1 MQESKGHRKFD
12 QQFKEEAVR
21 LVTEGG
27 RSVTEVAHGLGI
39 HENLLHTWKRKH
51 KEDPAGSFPGKG
63 HLKPQDEEFKRLQ
76 KENANL
82 KEDREILKKAFGHL
96 LKTPQMKYWFMD
108 QHRSWHGVQRMC
120 RVIGASRSGYY
131 GWRRQPQSKRHK
143 DNEKIL
149 MEIKESHKNSRRA
162 YGSPRITKDIQAR
175 GTKCSENRVARLM
188 KVHGIIAKT
197 KKKFKATTNSK
208 HNLPVAPNLLNQNFV
223 AEKPNTVWVSDITYI
238 ATLEGWLYLAVILDL
253 YSRQVVGWAM
263 SDRLTADFVVKA
275 LYQAIGRRRSAS
287 GCILHSDRGVQ
298 YASSDFREVLK
309 AYGFIQS
316 MSRKGNCYDNAV
328 AESFFHTLK
337 TEHVYDYR
345 YETRTEAIQS
355 VFEYIEMFY
364 NRQRRHSALGYR
376 SPVSFELEAMAA

>member
-1 MQESKGHRKFD
+1 
-12 QQFKEEAVR
+12 
-21 LVTEGG
+21 
-27 RSVTEVAHGLGI
+27 
-39 HENLLHTWKRKH
+39 
-51 KEDPAGSFPGKG
+51 
-63 HLKPQDEEFKRLQ
+63 
-76 KENANL
+76 
-82 KEDREILKKAFGHL
+82 
-96 LKTPQMKYWFMD
+96 MKYWFMD

-131 GWRRQPQSKRHK
+131 QWRRQPQSKRHK

-149 MEIKESHKNSRRA
+149 VEIKESHKNSRRA
-162 YGSPRITKDIQAR
+162 YGSPRITEDLQAN
-175 GTKCSENRVARLM
+175 GTRCGKNRVARLM
-188 KVHGIIAKT
+188 KIHGIVGKA

-208 HNLPVAPNLLNQNFV
+208 HNLPVAENFLNQDFV

-238 ATLEGWLYLAVILDL
+238 STKEGWLYLGVILDL
-253 YSRQVVGWAM
+253 YSRQAVGWAM
-263 SDRLTADFVVKA
+263 SDRLTSDFVVKA
-275 LYQAIGRRRSAS
+275 LYQAIGRRRPPS

-298 YASSDFREVLK
+298 YASADFRDVLG

-337 TEHVYDYR
+337 TEHVYEHR
-345 YETRTEAIQS
+345 YGTRTDAMQS
-355 VFEYIEMFY
+355 IFEYIEMFY